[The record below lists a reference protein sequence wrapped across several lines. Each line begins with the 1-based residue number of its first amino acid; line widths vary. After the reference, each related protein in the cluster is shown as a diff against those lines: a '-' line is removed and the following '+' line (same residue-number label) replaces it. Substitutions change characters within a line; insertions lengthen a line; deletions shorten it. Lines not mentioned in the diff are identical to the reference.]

1 MLGEVIMFQRSDGSW
16 KEGKIRE
23 IRNDFHIIEWYESDG
38 RIWSKLVHKRNTRG
52 KKNRRFLFSNIIL
65 IVLTA
70 LSIEVI
76 LVSMVKHL
84 MK

>member
-1 MLGEVIMFQRSDGSW
+1 MLGEIIMFQRSDGSW

-23 IRNDFHIIEWYESDG
+23 IRNDFYIVEWYESDG
-38 RIWSKLVHKRNTRG
+38 RIGSKLVHKRKTRR
-52 KKNRRFLFSNIIL
+52 KINRRFLFSTIIL

-76 LVSMVKHL
+76 LVSLVKHL